1 MEGQGRDTLACSD
14 SERRG
19 LGASGAVGAAPSE
32 SLAGGSGA
40 HAGTESLTEKGPS
53 RQGPAA

>member
-1 MEGQGRDTLACSD
+1 LEGQGRDTLACSD

-19 LGASGAVGAAPSE
+19 LGASGAVGAAPS
-32 SLAGGSGA
+32 LAGGSGA